1 MTRLKSFVFS
11 IEALIALAAAVAIAA
26 YPLADAGSFYGEVHM
41 AQLAQDLLEV
51 TLKNPENAGALA
63 SFASTGNSPF
73 LEGKYAA
80 MLKQLGNYCLRL
92 EARGKSTEVNCGNRT
107 ADGAE
112 FSAERIFWDGA
123 GFTTAKLALSFNRM
137 A

>member
-1 MTRLKSFVFS
+1 MNRRKSFVFS
-11 IEALIALAAAVAIAA
+11 IEALVALAAAVAIAA
-26 YPLADAGSFYGEVHM
+26 YPLADAGTFYGEVHM
-41 AQLAQDLLEV
+41 AQLVQDLLEV
-51 TLKNPENAGALA
+51 TVKSPENAGALA
-63 SFASTGNSPF
+63 SFASAGNSPV

-92 EARGKSTEVNCGNRT
+92 EASGKSMEVNCGNMT
-107 ADGAE
+107 AGGSE

-123 GFTTAKLALSFNRM
+123 GFTAAKLALSFNRG